1 MRHREITDEQDQ
13 DNDIRRFLV
22 WPNNQTQEE
31 AESTNTHTEVTISDG
46 CFASAGPA
54 DWDEVTTL
62 LEQEYGVQED

>member
-22 WPNNQTQEE
+22 WPKNQTQEE
-31 AESTNTHTEVTISDG
+31 AESNDTHTEVTFSDG
-46 CFASAGPA
+46 CFALAGLA

-62 LEQEYGVQED
+62 LEQEYGVRED